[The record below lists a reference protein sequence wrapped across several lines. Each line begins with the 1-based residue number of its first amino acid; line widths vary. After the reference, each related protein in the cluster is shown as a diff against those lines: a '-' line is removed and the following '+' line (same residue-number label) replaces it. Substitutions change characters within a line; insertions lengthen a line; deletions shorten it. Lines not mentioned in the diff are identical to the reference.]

1 MEKTNNMNEELNA
14 MITLLDDSDTEVVSI
29 IESKIKS
36 FGDAVIPHLE
46 SAWENHS
53 LNPTLQKK
61 IEFLVHD
68 LQFAKLKSKLINW
81 KENNEDDLLEGLFLL
96 STYQY
101 PDLKKSQLEKIINE
115 MYLDAW
121 VSIQDLVH
129 PHDIIKVL
137 NHTIFEKYGFEA
149 NVKNFH
155 STSNSMFNLV
165 LQNKKGNPVAL
176 CCIYILLAKKLDL
189 PIYGVNLPSLF
200 VLIYNYPGIT
210 FYVNAFNK
218 GQIFSRNDIDDYLKQ
233 MKLEQEDRYY
243 ISCSNVEIIRRIL
256 TNLVYSFQKHG
267 EEEKQEEINSLL
279 EILSKP

>member
-1 MEKTNNMNEELNA
+1 MEKINIMNDELNA
-14 MITLLDDSDTEVVSI
+14 MITLLDDTDSEVVSI

-36 FGDAVIPHLE
+36 FGDAVIPLLE

-68 LQFAKLKSKLINW
+68 LQFEKLRYKLKDW
-81 KENNEDDLLEGLFLL
+81 KENKQDDLLEGLFLL

-101 PDLKKSQLEKIINE
+101 PDLKKSRLEKIINE
-115 MYLDAW
+115 MYLEAW
-121 VSIQDLVH
+121 VSIQNLVH

-137 NHTIFEKYGFEA
+137 NHIIFEKYGFEA

-233 MKLEQEDRYY
+233 MKLEQEDQFYV
-243 ISCSNVEIIRRIL
+243 SCSNVEIIRRIL
-256 TNLVYSFQKHG
+256 TNLAYSFQKHG
-267 EEEKQEEINSLL
+267 EEEKQEEVNSLL
-279 EILSKP
+279 EILKKT